1 VVHGSDGLDEITT
14 TGPTVVGEVR
24 DGEVEVWELRA
35 EDLGLPRARLE
46 DLAGGSPEE
55 NAEHMHRLLGGE
67 VGPLAD
73 ITAVN
78 AAAAL
83 WVAGVAADLA
93 EGVKR
98 AREALT
104 SGAAA
109 TKLAELGRYGRGG

>member
-14 TGPTVVGEVR
+14 TGPTTVGEVR
-24 DGEVEVWELRA
+24 DGAVEVWELSA
-35 EDLGLPRARLE
+35 EDLGLPRATLE
-46 DLAGGSPEE
+46 DLAGGAPED
-55 NAEHMHRLLGGE
+55 NAASLRRLLTGE
-67 VGPLAD
+67 AGPLAD

-93 EGVKR
+93 EGLER
-98 AREALT
+98 AREALA

-109 TKLAELGRYGRGG
+109 AKLAELARCGRGG